1 MNARQERFVAEYQID
16 LNATQAA
23 IRAGYSPRTASVQ
36 GYALLRNPQLASLLA
51 QLQRETL
58 EKAAGSAEWI
68 VQQAVETVREA
79 RAAGQLSVVA
89 SNLALLAKR
98 HPEFSEKH
106 DISANVRMQ
115 ALSAVAMMSETQLL
129 ALANLDVDAPSLLTG
144 PQEAP

>member
-1 MNARQERFVAEYQID
+1 MNSRQERFIAEYQID

-23 IRAGYSPRTASVQ
+23 IRAGYSPHTAYSLGQ
-36 GYALLRNPQLASLLA
+36 RLLKHVELAPILA
-51 QLQRETL
+51 QRQAATL
-58 EKAAGSAEWI
+58 ERAGGSAEWI

-115 ALSAVAMMSETQLL
+115 AINAVAMMSEAQLL
-129 ALANLDVDAPSLLTG
+129 ALAGLDVDAPSLLTG
-144 PQEAP
+144 PREAL